1 MIKSYKYRIFPN
13 EEQKILLE
21 KHFGAMRWV
30 YNWGLERK
38 IKHYKETNK
47 AISFFSLI
55 PELTKERYKNEWL
68 LEINAQSIQNSL
80 LNLDKAFKKFFKKQS
95 QFPKFKS
102 KKDNKNS
109 VQFVQ
114 GTKLVGKQV
123 QLYKI
128 GKVNIILHRT
138 FEGKIKASTVSKNCI
153 NQYFIS
159 ILVEDSIKLP
169 KKPKITENTTIG
181 IDLGIKTFATLSN
194 GTKIDNPKLL
204 IKSEQRL
211 KVLQRRVSKKQKG
224 SKNKEEAKQK
234 LAKLHNKISNQRS
247 DFLHK
252 LTYQLT
258 HDNQVKSIGI
268 EDLNVSGMI
277 KNHCLSKAIGDVAW
291 NEFANFLSYKCDWY
305 GKNLI
310 KIGRFEPSSKIC
322 SKCGEKK
329 DSLTLAERDWI
340 CKKCGTKHD
349 RDINAAKNIKH
360 FALLTNSR
368 LQRPETDSK

>member
-1 MIKSYKYRIFPN
+1 MIKAYKYRIYPN

-30 YNWGLERK
+30 YNWALEKK
-38 IKHYKETNK
+38 IKHYKKTNK
-47 AISFFSLI
+47 TLSFFKLI

-68 LEINAQSIQNSL
+68 LEINAQSLQNSL
-80 LNLDKAFKKFFKKQS
+80 LNLDRAFNKFFKKQS

-102 KKDNKNS
+102 KKQNKNS

-114 GTKLVGKQV
+114 GVRLVENQV
-123 QLYKI
+123 QIPKI
-128 GKVNIILHRT
+128 GKVDIIQHRV
-138 FEGKIKASTVSKNCI
+138 FEGKIKTSTVSKNCV

-159 ILVEDSIKLP
+159 ILIENNTELP
-169 KKPKITENTTIG
+169 KKSKITEKTILG
-181 IDLGIKTFATLSN
+181 IDLGIKDFLTTSN
-194 GTKIDNPKLL
+194 GLKIDNPKLL
-204 IKSEQRL
+204 IKSEKRL
-211 KVLQRRVSKKQKG
+211 KVLQRRLSKKQKG
-224 SKNKEEAKQK
+224 SKNRDVAKQK
-234 LAKLHNKISNQRS
+234 LAKLHNKVSNQRS

-252 LTYQLT
+252 ITYQLT

-268 EDLNVSGMI
+268 EDLNVRGMI
-277 KNHCLSKAIGDVAW
+277 KNHCLSKAISDVSW
-291 NEFANFLSYKCDWY
+291 NEFINLLSYKCDWY

-329 DSLTLAERDWI
+329 DKLTLAQRTWV
-340 CKKCGTKHD
+340 CKNCGEKHD

-368 LQRPETDSK
+368 LQRPETDLK